1 MKKVFKGL
9 VIAAAMTMSA
19 GVCLTAAADTAKLD
33 QLLEQVKK
41 DRLSEGKIDQARE
54 QEFLSERA
62 DKQALLNKAKAAFAA
77 EEARGKSLTQQF
89 ADNEGKLGAKEAEL
103 QTAQGTL
110 GEMFGIVRG
119 SATETIGAISIS
131 NISAQFKGREDLLK
145 KLSTAK
151 ELPTISELE
160 EL

>member
-54 QEFLSERA
+54 QEFLSDRA

-89 ADNEGKLGAKEAEL
+89 ADNSFVEEVLFL
-103 QTAQGTL
+103 
-110 GEMFGIVRG
+110 
-119 SATETIGAISIS
+119 S
-131 NISAQFKGREDLLK
+131 LK
-145 KLSTAK
+145 W
-151 ELPTISELE
+151 
-160 EL
+160 